1 MDMENNNK
9 KLNKK
14 QIAYEHLHRLI
25 VDGTYGSG
33 QRIIIDQ
40 TAKELGLSSIPVRE
54 AIRQLE
60 SEGFIEYKP
69 YSGAVVTSIN
79 EDEYIETLSV
89 LSLLE
94 GYATA
99 LSSLT
104 MGDKDLENL
113 INLNNDMEKALHNF
127 ELELFGELNQRFHTT
142 IFEKCGNSFLIE
154 QIKQSQQ
161 RMDRVRKSIF
171 TLVPQRA
178 IESIQEHNKIIQL
191 LNDQAPFEEI
201 ESLVRKHRLN
211 TISSFKQRT
220 EVTKNQT

>member
-1 MDMENNNK
+1 MQAFLTNSHDDNRENERRIRSIVYDFFRKYIEIIYDFLYDVDMENNNRT
-9 KLNKK
+9 LNKK

-104 MGDKDLENL
+104 LGGSDLENL
-113 INLNNDMEKALHNF
+113 VNLNKDMEKALHNF
-127 ELELFGELNQRFHTT
+127 ELELFGKLNQRFHTT
-142 IFEKCGNSFLIE
+142 IFDGQGEKVHF
-154 QIKQSQQ
+154 
-161 RMDRVRKSIF
+161 
-171 TLVPQRA
+171 
-178 IESIQEHNKIIQL
+178 H
-191 LNDQAPFEEI
+191 
-201 ESLVRKHRLN
+201 
-211 TISSFKQRT
+211 ISSAAGNRVHSRT
-220 EVTKNQT
+220 RQNHPASKRSGAF